1 MPSLGLFPEGLLLS
15 IQTWTSAASHLQL
28 HCTRLASYQFTL
40 ARVFLLIS
48 MAFLSS
54 SPSSDTYRSCHT
66 ITTMP
71 LLKPVVGQL
80 NAFCVFFFPVSTLK
94 PQILS
99 YCSVLVFRSLPFP
112 ISSESSA
119 LSRKADIH
127 KSLEICRTSY
137 FSRRKF
143 RPLRIHWQFSLKLS
157 LMFIRKLL
165 KKMLLSKTRADLRAA
180 HWAKAR

>member
-80 NAFCVFFFPVSTLK
+80 NAFCVFFFSQCP
-94 PQILS
+94 LS
-99 YCSVLVFRSLPFP
+99 SLRYSATAVFWFSDLFHSQSVLKAQLCLEKLTYINLLKSAELLT
-112 ISSESSA
+112 SAEESSG
-119 LSRKADIH
+119 H
-127 KSLEICRTSY
+127 
-137 FSRRKF
+137 
-143 RPLRIHWQFSLKLS
+143 
-157 LMFIRKLL
+157 
-165 KKMLLSKTRADLRAA
+165 
-180 HWAKAR
+180 